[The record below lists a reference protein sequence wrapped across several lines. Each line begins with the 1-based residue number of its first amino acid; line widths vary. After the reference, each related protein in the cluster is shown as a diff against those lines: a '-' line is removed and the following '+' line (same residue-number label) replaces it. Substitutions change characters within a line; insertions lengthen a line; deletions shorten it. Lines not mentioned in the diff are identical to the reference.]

1 MEIEYEKK
9 YHEVEI
15 ENWWFVSR
23 RKYLLDL
30 LKDTPRDRKIIDIG
44 CSSGIFL
51 KDLEQIG
58 FKPENLFGVDI
69 SEKAIENCKKN
80 GIQNAFVM
88 DAQNITLPEKFD
100 IIIASDC
107 LEHLQDDIKAI
118 NNWKLLLKNGG
129 LMYVFV
135 PAFQSLWS
143 YHDEVNQ
150 HCRRYTKSEL
160 NTKLTNAK
168 LTILKASYWNFSLFL
183 PVYIYRKI
191 SVFFPQ
197 SKKEEG
203 QIVGNTYANF
213 VLLRLI
219 LLENKLLKYI
229 NFPFG
234 VSAFCIVKKE
244 F

>member
-1 MEIEYEKK
+1 
-9 YHEVEI
+9 
-15 ENWWFVSR
+15 
-23 RKYLLDL
+23 
-30 LKDTPRDRKIIDIG
+30 
-44 CSSGIFL
+44 
-51 KDLEQIG
+51 
-58 FKPENLFGVDI
+58 
-69 SEKAIENCKKN
+69 
-80 GIQNAFVM
+80 
-88 DAQNITLPEKFD
+88 
-100 IIIASDC
+100 
-107 LEHLQDDIKAI
+107 
-118 NNWKLLLKNGG
+118 
-129 LMYVFV
+129 MYVFV

-143 YHDEVNQ
+143 YHDDVNQ
-150 HCRRYTKSEL
+150 HYRRYTKSEL
-160 NTKLTNAK
+160 NTKLSNEK

-213 VLLRLI
+213 ILLRLI